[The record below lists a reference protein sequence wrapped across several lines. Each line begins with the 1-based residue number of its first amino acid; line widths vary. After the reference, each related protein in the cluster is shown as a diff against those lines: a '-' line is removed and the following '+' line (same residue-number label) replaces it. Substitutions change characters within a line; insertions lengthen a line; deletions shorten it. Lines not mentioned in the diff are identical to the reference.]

1 MNTSRKY
8 SICLPQKSWLWILI
22 LLNWLSPANAQSRAL
37 EQCLQREVLRPQNL
51 SLTIA
56 ELRAYCEG
64 QATPGASTSAEIST
78 EASPNEAPEQ
88 EFQYL
93 QTPRN
98 SFFEPYKRNYI
109 SFGSMRNVDG
119 GAPFSGKTL
128 DIKFELGM
136 KFGLFPVIDEFQAL
150 SPLKFGYSQRSWWD
164 VAEASAPFREHNYNP
179 EIFWDFKESLARP
192 SSVPR
197 LHLFDLAGFEH
208 QSNGLDGTNS
218 RSWDRLYV
226 SRTLRLSEMWAW
238 TFKYWEP
245 VNLGEYNTDIEDY
258 LGNAQITTHVDV
270 NNWAQVELNTLFGR
284 ESDKVSYQLDLI
296 LPMSRWV
303 NSRFFLSY
311 YNGYGEA
318 LISYNQKTTS
328 LRAGFYFPLGF

>member
-1 MNTSRKY
+1 MSTSRKHFP
-8 SICLPQKSWLWILI
+8 SLLHLSWLWILMP
-22 LLNWLSPANAQSRAL
+22 LGWVAPANAQTTAL
-37 EQCLQREVLRPQNL
+37 EQCLQREVLRPENL
-51 SLTIA
+51 TLTVA
-56 ELRAYCEG
+56 ELRAHCEG
-64 QATPGASTSAEIST
+64 LNTPVAATPPETGA
-78 EASPNEAPEQ
+78 APSRSDAIERQ
-88 EFQYL
+88 FQYL

-136 KFGLFPVIDEFQAL
+136 KFGLFPVIDEFEAL

-164 VAEASAPFREHNYNP
+164 VAEASAPFKEHNYNP
-179 EIFWDFKESLARP
+179 EIFWDFTESLARP

-208 QSNGLDGTNS
+208 QSNGLDGPNS

-238 TFKYWEP
+238 TLKYWKP
-245 VNLGEYNTDIEDY
+245 MNLGEYNTDIEDY